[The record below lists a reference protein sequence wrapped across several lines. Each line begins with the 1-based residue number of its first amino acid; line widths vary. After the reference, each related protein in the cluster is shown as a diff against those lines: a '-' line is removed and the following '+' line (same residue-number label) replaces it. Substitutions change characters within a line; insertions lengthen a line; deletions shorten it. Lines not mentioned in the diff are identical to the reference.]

1 MRVALGSDHGGF
13 ELKQEII
20 KYLEEKQI
28 AYKDY
33 GCHST
38 ESTDYP
44 IYAKKV
50 AHGILYAEPESAFP
64 LQPTRSREFVPL
76 YVQTALPQRQQDF
89 TMMPTS
95 LHLEDVW

>member
-1 MRVALGSDHGGF
+1 MRVALGCDHGGF

-28 AYKDY
+28 EYKDY

-50 AHGILYAEPESAFP
+50 AHGIL
-64 LQPTRSREFVPL
+64 
-76 YVQTALPQRQQDF
+76 D
-89 TMMPTS
+89 
-95 LHLEDVW
+95 

>member
-50 AHGILYAEPESAFP
+50 AHGILDGECDLNLHAE
-64 LQPTRSREFVPL
+64 LEFADFH
-76 YVQTALPQRQQDF
+76 YSQQDQGNSCHC
-89 TMMPTS
+89 MYRLLYRRGNKTS
-95 LHLEDVW
+95 Q

>member
-28 AYKDY
+28 TRFMPKRLHTAFWMA
-33 GCHST
+33 S
-38 ESTDYP
+38 
-44 IYAKKV
+44 V
-50 AHGILYAEPESAFP
+50 ILEFWYAEPESAFP